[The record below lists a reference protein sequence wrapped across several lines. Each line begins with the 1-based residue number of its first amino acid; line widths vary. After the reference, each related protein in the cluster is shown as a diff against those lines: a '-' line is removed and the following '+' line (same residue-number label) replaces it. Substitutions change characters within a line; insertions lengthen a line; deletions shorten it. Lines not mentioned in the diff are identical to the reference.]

1 MARRPDT
8 RTPDVRLTR
17 GGLTER
23 QSQVLFLNVENGL
36 DQTHIGRILGIGQ
49 PTVHQ
54 HLSYAKAKMANF
66 MKHGPQRRTIKKTP

>member
-23 QSQVLFLNVENGL
+23 QSQTLFLSVENSL
-36 DQTHIGRILGIGQ
+36 SQAQISKILGISQ

-54 HLSYAKAKMANF
+54 HLEYAKAKMSTF
-66 MKHGPQRRTIKKTP
+66 MRHGLPRRLLKKAP